1 MADDGYRGTSLLR
14 MGLGVYVLLHRNIK
28 AYSSHFTISE
38 IRLFLPKIATHID
51 GYLCRH
57 IPPNPVFSSSI
68 YII

>member
-1 MADDGYRGTSLLR
+1 MTGIAVLPYC
-14 MGLGVYVLLHRNIK
+14 VWAWVCVLLHRNIK